1 MDEAVLSAIA
11 SAAMLTI
18 EKTENLAGDLR
29 KIEIMTARAAMEQT
43 GENVPDKTPADDFI
57 GEMGVSGDEK
67 TPLRND
73 EAKEYPDGNIV
84 SASKRY
90 EDVYTSV
97 PRIV

>member
-11 SAAMLTI
+11 SAAMLTA
-18 EKTENLAGDLR
+18 EQTENLAGDLR
-29 KIEIMTARAAMEQT
+29 KIEVMTARAAEEQSVKN
-43 GENVPDKTPADDFI
+43 GPDKTSADDFL
-57 GEMGVSGDEK
+57 GKMGVSGDEK

-73 EAKEYPDGNIV
+73 EAKKYTDGNIV

-90 EDVYTSV
+90 EGVYTSV